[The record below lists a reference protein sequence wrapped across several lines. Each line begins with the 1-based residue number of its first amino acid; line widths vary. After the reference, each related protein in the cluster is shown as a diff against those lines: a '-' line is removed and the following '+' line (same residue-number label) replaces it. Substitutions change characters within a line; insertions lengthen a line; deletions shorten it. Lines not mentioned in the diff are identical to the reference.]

1 MTRLVTVGR
10 AQGREAAA
18 GGRDENRDCK
28 VKQKQVGI
36 CFRIVCLQP
45 PFTRKIKGTTT
56 QVRHAQSAI
65 GVHGAPQMSRFRQE
79 FEPSRR
85 WQKREE

>member
-28 VKQKQVGI
+28 VEQKQVGDLFQTFVSPASI
-36 CFRIVCLQP
+36 HTQNQGDDDTSTPRAVCNRCP
-45 PFTRKIKGTTT
+45 RGSSNE
-56 QVRHAQSAI
+56 QV
-65 GVHGAPQMSRFRQE
+65 
-79 FEPSRR
+79 PSRI
-85 WQKREE
+85 